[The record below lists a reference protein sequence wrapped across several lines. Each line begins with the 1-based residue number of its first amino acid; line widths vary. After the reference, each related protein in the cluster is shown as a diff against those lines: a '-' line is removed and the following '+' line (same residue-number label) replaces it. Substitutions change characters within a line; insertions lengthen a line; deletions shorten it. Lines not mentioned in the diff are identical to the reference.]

1 MGKKDKEIK
10 RLNRVIERLRRTNEQ
25 LSVDL
30 HTLRRG
36 TPAEKLA
43 TEIKYNLQ
51 DRTEALAMEG
61 DTSASGEGF
70 AAMFEK
76 HHTEPLDGGVTKVF
90 FTDHPDCGVK
100 GLTFDP
106 KPDKFTFEKDSNTAN
121 IWVEWT
127 SDDIYY
133 QARAHGKGIIEAVTQ
148 ELSRRAEE
156 NGFAGIDLDTLT
168 FDGRV
173 ARARVVRAV
182 SSCSFSERRI
192 SEQLVCDVCEST
204 DDVES
209 YCRKCMDERC

>member
-10 RLNRVIERLRRTNEQ
+10 RLNRVIERLWRVNRELNA
-25 LSVDL
+25 DL
-30 HTLRRG
+30 QALRNG
-36 TPAEKLA
+36 TPAEKRA

-70 AAMFEK
+70 AAMIEK
-76 HHTEPLDGGVTKVF
+76 HHT
-90 FTDHPDCGVK
+90 DCGVK

-133 QARAHGKGIIEAVTQ
+133 QARAHGKSIREEVTQ
-148 ELSRRAEE
+148 ELESRAKK
-156 NGFAGIDLDTLT
+156 NGLAGIDHDTLT

-173 ARARVVRAV
+173 ARARVV
-182 SSCSFSERRI
+182 
-192 SEQLVCDVCEST
+192 L
-204 DDVES
+204 
-209 YCRKCMDERC
+209 

>member
-10 RLNRVIERLRRTNEQ
+10 RLNRVIERLWGVNRELNA
-25 LSVDL
+25 DL
-30 HTLRRG
+30 QALRRG

-51 DRTEALAMEG
+51 DRTEALRLQG
-61 DTSASGEGF
+61 DTGASGEGF
-70 AAMFEK
+70 AAMFDK

-106 KPDKFTFEKDSNTAN
+106 KPDKIEVNKDMNSGD
-121 IWVEWT
+121 IWVGWT

-133 QARAHGKGIIEAVTQ
+133 QARAHRKNILEMVSQ
-148 ELSRRAEE
+148 ELDRRAKE
-156 NGFAGIDLDTLT
+156 NGFRGIDPHTLN

-173 ARARVVRAV
+173 ARARVV
-182 SSCSFSERRI
+182 
-192 SEQLVCDVCEST
+192 L
-204 DDVES
+204 
-209 YCRKCMDERC
+209 

>member
-1 MGKKDKEIK
+1 MNNMGKKDKEIK

-51 DRTEALAMEG
+51 DCTEALRLQGEQGAQ
-61 DTSASGEGF
+61 GEGF

-100 GLTFDP
+100 GVVLSSIEDLA
-106 KPDKFTFEKDSNTAN
+106 PDRVRV
-121 IWVEWT
+121 W
-127 SDDIYY
+127 
-133 QARAHGKGIIEAVTQ
+133 GKGTLHPDGVILEIESDSWERSAQAAGKALGEHVRERLGGEAINQ
-148 ELSRRAEE
+148 
-156 NGFAGIDLDTLT
+156 GFRGFLKSSVS
-168 FDGRV
+168 FDGKS
-173 ARARVVRAV
+173 AKAL
-182 SSCSFSERRI
+182 
-192 SEQLVCDVCEST
+192 LV
-204 DDVES
+204 
-209 YCRKCMDERC
+209 